1 MTGRG
6 AVHRLELAPSGSVP
20 VRSSVTVLVLTFAL
34 CAPAAAQEQAPQER
48 LSLGADSLFGPGIVD
63 LSPNGSA
70 AKLRLVR
77 PAHVVV
83 FALRGPLA
91 QLVLPRRSETRVS
104 RVGDQW
110 IDLPWPV
117 TPDTERRA
125 VFVVGRVEVGGRPA
139 APGLPPS
146 GTLPATAVPPSG
158 AAPSGTVTLVIVSD
172 SAWSRDAIAAVLP
185 REPQLMSAM
194 ALAHAIAAALLGSR
208 SDTCAAYLVR
218 W

>member
-1 MTGRG
+1 MRSFVVSVVLG
-6 AVHRLELAPSGSVP
+6 LA
-20 VRSSVTVLVLTFAL
+20 L
-34 CAPAAAQEQAPQER
+34 AAALVAQDRAQER
-48 LSLGADSLFGPGIVD
+48 RSLGADSLFGPGIVD
-63 LSPNGSA
+63 LSANGNA
-70 AKLRLVR
+70 VKLRLAR

-83 FALRGPLA
+83 FALREPAVA

-139 APGLPPS
+139 PSLPPS

-158 AAPSGTVTLVIVSD
+158 AAPGGTVTLVIVSD

-185 REPQLMSAM
+185 REPQLSAM
-194 ALAHAIAAALLGSR
+194 ALAHAIATSLTGGR
-208 SDTCAAYLVR
+208 PDTCAAYLVR